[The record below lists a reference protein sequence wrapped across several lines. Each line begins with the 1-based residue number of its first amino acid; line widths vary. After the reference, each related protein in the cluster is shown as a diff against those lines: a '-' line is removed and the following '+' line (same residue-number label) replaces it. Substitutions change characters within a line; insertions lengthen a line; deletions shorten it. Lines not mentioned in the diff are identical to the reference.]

1 MDVLKLRL
9 SFRTGI
15 YYTFMFLNS
24 LSFVNKI
31 HSFRNKCILVFRKK
45 LITSLFELDFTVHSL
60 YYTETSFIRNEIK
73 LSEQMNFLS
82 LFVGWL

>member
-15 YYTFMFLNS
+15 YYTFMFLKS
-24 LSFVNKI
+24 LSFVMKI
-31 HSFRNKCILVFRKK
+31 HSFRNKFIFVFRKE

-73 LSEQMNFLS
+73 LSE
-82 LFVGWL
+82 